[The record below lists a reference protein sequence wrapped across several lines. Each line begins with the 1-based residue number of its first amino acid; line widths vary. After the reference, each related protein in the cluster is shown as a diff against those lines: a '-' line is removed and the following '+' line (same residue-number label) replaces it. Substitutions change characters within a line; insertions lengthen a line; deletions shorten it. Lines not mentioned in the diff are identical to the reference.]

1 MILPGEDKGNI
12 MPSAVSSMQIRK
24 PPRLQA
30 GDAVRLVAPAGPFA
44 RSSVARGKSV
54 LQGFGLKALIDGEE
68 FTRLGYLAGSDKQRA
83 LRLNFALNEP
93 GPKAAWCIRGGYGT
107 ARLLPLLHASGEPR
121 LVVGCSDVTALLLWL
136 SRPGGWVTLHGPMA
150 AQLGRTTPG
159 ARRWLRRLLFDPA
172 AAGRVP
178 LGRLKKI
185 RGGRVRGFLYG
196 GNLSLLASLVGTP
209 FLPPLAGAILFLEEV
224 NEPAYRIDRMWNQL
238 RQAGILSNILGVVLG
253 ALRGCRPARGAFS
266 ARRVLERA
274 VAELGVP
281 AVSGASFGHI
291 ENNMAL
297 PLGVLAELDADAP
310 ALTLLEGAVQ

>member
-1 MILPGEDKGNI
+1 MPAAGGGNI
-12 MPSAVSSMQIRK
+12 IPGSMSGSQIRK
-24 PPRLQA
+24 APRLRP
-30 GDAVRLVAPAGPFA
+30 GDAVRLVAPAGPFSRRA
-44 RSSVARGKSV
+44 L
-54 LQGFGLKALIDGEE
+54 LQGKRVLERFGLKVLLDREE
-68 FTRLGYLAGSDKQRA
+68 FRRLGFLAGSDKQRA
-83 LRLNFALNEP
+83 LRLNFALHEP

-107 ARLLPLLHASGEPR
+107 TRILPLLHGPGEPR
-121 LVVGCSDVTALLLWL
+121 VVVGGSDITALLLWL
-136 SRPGGWVTLHGPMA
+136 SRPGGWVTLHGPMV

-159 ARRWLRRLLFDPA
+159 ARRWLRQLLFDPA

-185 RGGRVRGFLYG
+185 YGGRARGFLYG

-209 FLPPLAGAILFLEEV
+209 FLPPMAGAILFLEEV

-238 RQAGILSNILGVVLG
+238 RQAGILNNVLGVVLG
-253 ALRGCRPARGAFS
+253 SLKGCQPAKGAFS

-297 PLGVLAELDADAP
+297 PLGVLAELDANAP
-310 ALTLLEGAVQ
+310 ALSLLEGLVQ